1 MTHFSANGRLFFQKC
16 KRARCSGHPGPLTGR
31 DREAYRNCRRRTFK
45 NMNNVLKK
53 KQKKRDMQVTA
64 DLFFR
69 ERAMM
74 MILSFL
80 YIVFC
85 KRPKRHSFLN
95 RFYRERA
102 VGISF
107 HIWAF
112 ASGREDFSV
121 DTFFRERALIFFQK
135 CKRARCSG
143 HPVF

>member
-1 MTHFSANGRLFFQKC
+1 MH
-16 KRARCSGHPGPLTGR
+16 
-31 DREAYRNCRRRTFK
+31 
-45 NMNNVLKK
+45 
-53 KQKKRDMQVTA
+53 VTA
-64 DLFFR
+64 DLLFR

-85 KRPKRHSFLN
+85 KRAKRLSLLN
-95 RFYRERA
+95 RFYREWA

-121 DTFFRERALIFFQK
+121 DTFFRERALIFF
-135 CKRARCSG
+135 
-143 HPVF
+143 